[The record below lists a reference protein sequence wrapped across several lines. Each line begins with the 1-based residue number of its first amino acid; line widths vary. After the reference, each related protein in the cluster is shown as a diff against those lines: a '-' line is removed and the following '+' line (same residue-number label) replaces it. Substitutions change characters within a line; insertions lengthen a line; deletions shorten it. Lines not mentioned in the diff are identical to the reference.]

1 MRFLFS
7 FVAWLSVSVTTCTEV
22 HLIEP
27 VEFGTVF
34 DSTAAASVVRPPQ
47 LQSRFHKSPG
57 IRQVFEL
64 PDDPMLSLQW
74 YLYNYG
80 QLNEKGVKGI
90 PGSDI
95 GLFPAL
101 SIYSPKREIII
112 AVIDSGIDL
121 THEDVDSSVL
131 WTNPHEISGN
141 GIDDDNNGYID
152 DVHGINFTHKVHDV
166 QDRHYHG
173 THVTALLSSI
183 RGNGIGISG
192 ATPSIKIMP
201 IVIFGLG
208 STATRDQIAQ
218 GIRYACDHGA
228 HILSNSWGS
237 KYDNANLKEAIEYC
251 HKKGVLFVNASGNSR
266 ENVDVEPQFPTN
278 YQVPN
283 QIVVGAT
290 DNRDRSAIFSN
301 YGEQVDI
308 AAPGDMV
315 LSLMPK
321 NNYRALSGTS
331 QATPLVAGALAMLWA
346 QEPHLTHMEVK
357 ARLLNTSDQ
366 FLALSRWVRSS
377 ARLNMYNLLSG
388 REGRRLPEV
397 PKGEIEKRAFGLES
411 RHPYSMNHHNVWK
424 FTFDGAK
431 AIRLHFKRFELD
443 TYGDFL
449 EIRDSEAQVADR
461 LNGDLGQNFYS
472 QWISGDVVE
481 IEFFTDKSLQLWGF
495 EIDHIEVISASNP

>member
-1 MRFLFS
+1 MRFLFC
-7 FVAWLSVSVTTCTEV
+7 FVVLLHFIDRTGSEV
-22 HLIEP
+22 QLIAP
-27 VEFGTVF
+27 VEFGTVY
-34 DSTAAASVVRPPQ
+34 DSVAAAATIRPVP
-47 LQSRFHKSPG
+47 LQARFHKSPG

-64 PDDPMLSLQW
+64 PDDPMLSQQW

-80 QLNEKGVKGI
+80 QMNEKGVKGLA
-90 PGSDI
+90 GADI

-101 SIYSPKREIII
+101 SIWAPKRDVVI

-121 THEDVDSSVL
+121 THEDIDSSVL
-131 WTNPHEISGN
+131 WVNPLEIPGN
-141 GIDDDNNGYID
+141 GLDDDQNGFVD
-152 DVHGINFTHKVHDV
+152 DVHGINFTHSVHDV

-183 RGNGIGISG
+183 KGNGVGIAG

-228 HILSNSWGS
+228 NILSNSWGS
-237 KYDNANLKEAIEYC
+237 QYDNANLKQAIEYC
-251 HKKGVLFVNASGNSR
+251 DQKGVLFVNASGNSR
-266 ENVDVEPQFPTN
+266 QNVDTNPQFPTN
-278 YQVPN
+278 YQVAN

-301 YGEQVDI
+301 YGTQVDI

-321 NNYRALSGTS
+321 NHYRALSGTS

-357 ARLLNTSDQ
+357 DRLLRTSDK

-377 ARLNMYNLLSG
+377 ARLNLYNLLSDSQG
-388 REGRRLPEV
+388 KSLAVLPE
-397 PKGEIEKRAFGLES
+397 GTTEIRGFGLES
-411 RHPYSMNHHNVWK
+411 KHPYSMNHHNVWK

-443 TYGDFL
+443 TYGDYL
-449 EIRDSEAQVADR
+449 EIRDAEGQVADR
-461 LNGDLGQNFYS
+461 LNGDLGSDFYS
-472 QWISGDVVE
+472 QWVQGNMVE
-481 IEFFTDKSLQLWGF
+481 IEFYTDKSLQLWGF
-495 EIDHIEVISASNP
+495 EINHIEIIKNP